1 VSFRR
6 WNVTGKI
13 VSEVSGATRGRNPT
27 LVHLTQA
34 FTVSVGALGITAETI
49 HQTVVT
55 DSWVSASTTLIHNP
69 LVEMLSGFATA
80 LAQSDAVFVHRFES
94 TRGALFH
101 GTPLR
106 IVVTARSTHA
116 SLPCRP
122 AIVAPPATT
131 CPGRSERPPS
141 RVVAVGAALDAAAP
155 DIHIRVDLG
164 DPPLDGSA
172 RMEQRIGFGKRL
184 GALVLDCIIVWVLAF
199 FGGTTIGGMLGLAG
213 GAAASRMGADDATGA
228 AAALGG
234 IFGAIF
240 GFVVAAIVIAAVYF
254 LIEGLTGYTLG
265 KLILGIR
272 VANAD
277 GTAAPVGRL
286 LGRFA
291 IKNSN
296 SILLVL
302 SLFTGIQAL
311 VLLGRVAGL
320 IVFVGCFLALGVSKQ
335 ALHDRLM
342 GTAVYPRGMIKPA

>member
-1 VSFRR
+1 
-6 WNVTGKI
+6 
-13 VSEVSGATRGRNPT
+13 
-27 LVHLTQA
+27 
-34 FTVSVGALGITAETI
+34 
-49 HQTVVT
+49 
-55 DSWVSASTTLIHNP
+55 
-69 LVEMLSGFATA
+69 
-80 LAQSDAVFVHRFES
+80 
-94 TRGALFH
+94 
-101 GTPLR
+101 
-106 IVVTARSTHA
+106 
-116 SLPCRP
+116 
-122 AIVAPPATT
+122 
-131 CPGRSERPPS
+131 
-141 RVVAVGAALDAAAP
+141 
-155 DIHIRVDLG
+155 
-164 DPPLDGSA
+164 
-172 RMEQRIGFGKRL
+172 MEQRIGFGKRL

-199 FGGTTIGGMLGLAG
+199 FGGTTIGGLLGLAG
-213 GAAASRMGADDATGA
+213 GAAASRMGANDATGT

-254 LIEGLTGYTLG
+254 LIEGFTGYTLG

-302 SLFTGIQAL
+302 SLFTGVQAL

-335 ALHDRLM
+335 ALHDRIM